1 MLCKRASTELIFSV
15 IWKTKRNVNANRRVV
30 HPHIWGFRYCRAMN
44 TYQEAASDADEGFQ
58 ATLLMSFIPQ
68 M

>member
-1 MLCKRASTELIFSV
+1 
-15 IWKTKRNVNANRRVV
+15 
-30 HPHIWGFRYCRAMN
+30 MN